1 MFQKLFDPE
10 AIAQMN
16 MRVRFGGAVLTLD
29 WPSRRSFVGCLLAL
43 TTPIVVVFLLLSPP
57 SSEDHF
63 AKIEALQLATPI
75 DDVLLMQQQ
84 RSAARKDSATL
95 KSPQPLRHLAIK
107 TKAPSDADDSV
118 IRMVMDTAADRR
130 AEILDDHWKLVG
142 RQKRAPDSRYNINV
156 THSDLLSPDRPIPDT
171 RPRGCARFKYD
182 IRHLPTVTVVV
193 PFYNEA
199 LSMILR
205 TVHSLLN
212 RSPDQLL
219 EEVR

>member
-1 MFQKLFDPE
+1 
-10 AIAQMN
+10 
-16 MRVRFGGAVLTLD
+16 MRLRFGGTVLTLD
-29 WPSRRSFVGCLLAL
+29 WPSRRSLFGCLLAL
-43 TTPIVVVFLLLSPP
+43 TTPIVVVFLLLSP
-57 SSEDHF
+57 SSEDQF
-63 AKIEALQLATPI
+63 SKIDDLQLATPI
-75 DDVLLMQQQ
+75 GDVLLMKQQQ
-84 RSAARKDSATL
+84 RSAARKDIAIAI
-95 KSPQPLRHLAIK
+95 SPQPKRHLAIK
-107 TKAPSDADDSV
+107 TEARADDSA
-118 IRMVMDTAADRR
+118 IRMVMDTAAVGRT
-130 AEILDDHWKLVG
+130 EILDDHWRLIG